1 MSATITIKVLDNKR
15 LIVLL
20 LKKNFYLEDKDIV
33 EIRENIIQV
42 KTNYRIGKSKV
53 CEKLE
58 EAKNDYEVL
67 KVVWSTIDDKE
78 ELELAELIK
87 KKKKQ

>member
-58 EAKNDYEVL
+58 EVKNDYEVL